1 MNLRNASRF
10 VGALASVLLIQGLA
24 SAASVGSGTFNFT
37 SSDYLTNQAFYIGKD
52 ATSAGPAA
60 NQLANLNTPDT
71 GAFSDLNPFVASN
84 TLAPVKSLIT
94 TALGGPVI
102 VGGSFVLSQWIV
114 LPDGINIDMTGLP
127 ASTFPICS
135 GSTIGP
141 CQAIPGS
148 PITLFQTPTGAT
160 VASYDITGRA
170 YFAGQN
176 TFTPVSGVFSNQFDN
191 TTIAQLL
198 DQFNTNGFIST
209 SFSATI
215 TSTATSAIPEPAS
228 MALLGA
234 GLFGLGLLGKK
245 KLVK

>member
-10 VGALASVLLIQGLA
+10 VGALASVLLMQGLA

-37 SSDYLTNQAFYIGKD
+37 SSDYLTNTAFYIGKD
-52 ATSAGPAA
+52 ATSAGPSA
-60 NQLANLNTPDT
+60 NQLSNLNTPDT
-71 GAFSDLNPFVASN
+71 GAFSDLNPFVQSN
-84 TLAPVKSLIT
+84 TLVPTKSLIT
-94 TALGGPVI
+94 TAMGGPVI
-102 VGGSFVLSQWIV
+102 VGGSFVLSQWIT

-127 ASTFPICS
+127 ASTYPVCS
-135 GSTIGP
+135 GSTVGP

-160 VASYDITGRA
+160 IASYDITGRA
-170 YFAGQN
+170 YFAGQ
-176 TFTPVSGVFSNQFDN
+176 TTYTPATGVFSNQFDN
-191 TTIAQLL
+191 TTIADLL
-198 DQFNTNGFIST
+198 SQFTSQGFIST

-215 TSTATSAIPEPAS
+215 TTTSAIPEPAS

-245 KLVK
+245 KLVR